1 MIILCGLQECTQI
14 QGCYIARLWLC
25 QDCLEV
31 RAECHSLKNAERKT
45 ILGYF
50 STGGNCWLHA
60 SKHTWS
66 ISETFPFRENSE
78 VSQKQMLRVK
88 DILKCPMG
96 NSQQSPA
103 GDSLDVTWGMDLR
116 DAFFAPYKSACP
128 VGCGGEECSLIRS
141 FICSMC
147 AYSVHDCAGYWGHS
161 GDGDTQTL
169 LSWSPQGS
177 SKIPE
182 SWKFLIT

>member
-1 MIILCGLQECTQI
+1 MQKAML
-14 QGCYIARLWLC
+14 
-25 QDCLEV
+25 V
-31 RAECHSLKNAERKT
+31 AEKT
-45 ILGYF
+45 
-50 STGGNCWLHA
+50 A
-60 SKHTWS
+60 SNFRQKAS
-66 ISETFPFRENSE
+66 YNIKLISETFPFRENSE

-128 VGCGGEECSLIRS
+128 VGCGGEECSLTRS

-147 AYSVHDCAGYWGHS
+147 AYSVHYCAGYWGHS

-169 LSWSPQGS
+169 LS
-177 SKIPE
+177 
-182 SWKFLIT
+182 